1 MKDYKT
7 DLSKKQISLLEKATK
22 SEISCFIK
30 FLESDCQDIHA
41 FDELAKPS
49 TKKHTVKA
57 LYDLHSS
64 GITLKNIETYI
75 DQLKSTIYETIEEE
89 DPWLFHQEPPIEE
102 RFQGEKMLNH
112 EHLEWTTNLL
122 EDVAALDLQRLIKRR
137 LDKQQSLSK
146 GYITSKQKDKDW
158 PAIRQ
163 SMIDE
168 GFSEKEIQEFYKR
181 HYKATKKKRRTTR
194 KKKTKK

>member
-30 FLESDCQDIHA
+30 FLESECQDIHA

-49 TKKHTVKA
+49 TKKTTVKA

-64 GITLKNIETYI
+64 GITLQNIETYI

-89 DPWLFHQEPPIEE
+89 DPWLFHQEPPIETI
-102 RFQGEKMLNH
+102 FQEEKMLNH

-137 LDKQQSLSK
+137 LDKQQSLSM

-168 GFSEKEIQEFYKR
+168 GFSEKEIQEFHKR
-181 HYKATKKKRRTTR
+181 HYKATQKKRRTTR